1 MARPGPKPTGNA
13 LTPAEKQRRYR
24 ERLKEKQQQQPEIV
38 MSLKTELSGLKEALN
53 AGNQELAR
61 LDDENQ
67 RLRLELARLRQDQA
81 DQDKPKTRTRAKK
94 KPVT

>member
-24 ERLKEKQQQQPEIV
+24 ERLKAKQQQQPEIV
-38 MSLKTELSGLKEALN
+38 MSLKTELSGLREALN

-67 RLRLELARLRQDQA
+67 RLKLELARLKQDIEPTES
-81 DQDKPKTRTRAKK
+81 KPKRTRKAK
-94 KPVT
+94 PI